1 MKLIRFLA
9 LAPVYLIWNFLCQ
22 EPAPR
27 DVVDWLMFMAL
38 EPLLL
43 KQQSVAKFLFRET
56 GIDQPQFNFV
66 FGKTGGEK
74 HAW

>member
-1 MKLIRFLA
+1 MRKLARFLA

-27 DVVDWLMFMAL
+27 DVVGWLMFMAL

-43 KQQSVAKFLFRET
+43 KQQSVYRFVFKET
-56 GIDQPQFNFV
+56 GV
-66 FGKTGGEK
+66 KLR
-74 HAW
+74 